1 MRFEE
6 RELKPYAEPVPA
18 KRLASGSA
26 YFSVTYIDDQ
36 MLIPTVEPLIFAGEN
51 LSSGDVGRVVYFQD
65 AGLYRKG
72 IRHDSPPRRAKQRF
86 LPPQKARYSTF
97 SSTKELS
104 TNSCGAHSGVARWQ
118 WIALGRSRRSEARPL
133 PCYAGDPC
141 PIPGVSWPADLRPDP
156 RPISC
161 RMRS

>member
-65 AGLYRKG
+65 AGSYRKG
-72 IRHDSPPRRAKQRF
+72 IRHDSPPKEGEATFFAAPEGQIQHIFEYEGALDELLRCALRRRKMAMDR
-86 LPPQKARYSTF
+86 
-97 SSTKELS
+97 
-104 TNSCGAHSGVARWQ
+104 
-118 WIALGRSRRSEARPL
+118 LG
-133 PCYAGDPC
+133 
-141 PIPGVSWPADLRPDP
+141 
-156 RPISC
+156 
-161 RMRS
+161 